1 MIGGIFLNK
10 NEIFYLDYFF
20 RSFFKIFK
28 NKPSKDY
35 NKKNIILV
43 YLNMFGTFFISD
55 YRHFILSE
63 LKIQKQFN
71 KSSLSYFSYYRVIR
85 TPLKITIY
93 SILYP
98 IIFCY
103 KIFKIEYINYKYKNK
118 KIKVNLYN

>member
-1 MIGGIFLNK
+1 MSKKSFGNSRNNKLLSSFSNDLKYHDWWNFLNK

-71 KSSLSYFSYYRVIR
+71 KSSLAIFH
-85 TPLKITIY
+85 
-93 SILYP
+93 
-98 IIFCY
+98 II
-103 KIFKIEYINYKYKNK
+103 E
-118 KIKVNLYN
+118 L